1 MCPASQLFTQALF
14 RLAANPQYI
23 EPLREEVEGIV
34 EKYGWSKVAMS
45 KMRKVDS
52 FLKECHR
59 IEGNNIGSYSRIRLY
74 AWVAL
79 LTKFISH
86 PLSQGFKRLH
96 VLRWNFYTE
105 RDVDC
110 CAHAIAPPR

>member
-1 MCPASQLFTQALF
+1 MCPALQLFTQALF

-34 EKYGWSKVAMS
+34 EKYGWSKVAMG
-45 KMRKVDS
+45 KMWKVDS

-59 IEGNNIGSYSRIRLY
+59 MEGMNIGSCSRIRLY
-74 AWVAL
+74 AWVTL
-79 LTKFISH
+79 ITKLISYL
-86 PLSQGFKRLH
+86 LSQGFKRLH
-96 VLRWNFYTE
+96 VLRRNFYPE

-110 CAHAIAPPR
+110 CAHPITPPR